1 MQDPTNRAAE
11 LTAKIRERRAKVVVV
26 GQGYVGLP
34 VAIRSAEVGFTV
46 VGYDVAPGRVEALR
60 AGHSYVEDVPD
71 ERLAGALAARYLPTH
86 DAQDLRDFDVAV
98 ITVQTPLR
106 ENIPDLSFI
115 EAAARDLAVWMT
127 PGSLVVLES
136 TTYPGTTDE
145 LLRPILEESGML
157 AADADFFLGYS
168 PERID
173 PGNREWTFVNTAKIV
188 SGFNASSL
196 SVIEAFYGVLVDKV
210 VPVGSTG
217 EAELVKLLENTF
229 RHVNIALVNELAIFA
244 RSLGVDIWSA
254 IDAAATKPYGF
265 MRFTPG
271 PGVGGHCLPVD
282 PAYLAWRVER
292 RIGQRFRFVELAN
305 EVNRGMPDY
314 VVARIV
320 SMLNDEKRSVNGS
333 RILMLGLAYK
343 AGTSDWRGAPSM
355 SIAERLLEL
364 GADVRAHDPLVPDG
378 APLGPP
384 IVRVRCSVEELQAA
398 DLVLLCVD
406 HPTLPYDDIVDHAR
420 LVLDTRGRLRGLGFR
435 GESL

>member
-1 MQDPTNRAAE
+1 MSESRASE
-11 LTAKIRERRAKVVVV
+11 LIAGIDGRRAKVVVV

-34 VAIRSAEVGFTV
+34 VAMRAAEVGFPV
-46 VGYDVAPGRVEALR
+46 VGYDVAPGRVEALA
-60 AGHSYVEDVPD
+60 AGRSYVEDVTD
-71 ERLAGALAARYLPTH
+71 EQLAGARALGYLPTH
-86 DAQDLRDFDVAV
+86 DPADLRDFDVAV

-115 EAAARDLAVWMT
+115 EAAARDLAPWLR
-127 PGSLVVLES
+127 PGALVVLES

-145 LLRPILEESGML
+145 LLRPILEAGGL
-157 AADADFFLGYS
+157 RVAAGDFFLGYS

-173 PGNREWTFVNTAKIV
+173 PGNPEWTFVNTAKVV
-188 SGFNASSL
+188 SGVDATSRA
-196 SVIEAFYGVLVDKV
+196 VVEAFYGALVDKI
-210 VPVGSTG
+210 VPVASTG

-229 RHVNIALVNELAIFA
+229 RHVNIALVNELAMFA
-244 RSLGVDIWSA
+244 RDLDVDIWSA

-305 EVNRGMPDY
+305 DVNRGMPEY
-314 VVARIV
+314 VVARIAAL
-320 SMLNDEKRSVNGS
+320 LNEQQRAVNGA
-333 RILMLGLAYK
+333 RILLLGLAYK
-343 AGTSDWRGAPSM
+343 AGTSDWRGAPAM
-355 SIAERLLEL
+355 IIADRLREL
-364 GADVRAHDPLVPDG
+364 GAEVRAHDPLVPAD

-384 IVRVRCSVEELQAA
+384 IVRVPCSVEELAAA

-406 HPTLPYDDIVDHAR
+406 HPELPYDDIVDHAR
-420 LVLDTRGRLRGLGFR
+420 LVLDTQGRLRGLGFR

>member
-1 MQDPTNRAAE
+1 MPDPASRAAE
-11 LTAKIRERRAKVVVV
+11 LIAKIRERRAKVVVV

-34 VAIRSAEVGFTV
+34 VAMRAAEVGFTV
-46 VGYDVAPGRVEALR
+46 VGYDVAPGRVDALT
-60 AGHSYVEDVPD
+60 AAHSYVEDVSD
-71 ERLAGALAARYLPTH
+71 ERLACALAARYQPTH
-86 DAQDLRDFDVAV
+86 DAADLRDFDVAV

-115 EAAARDLAVWMT
+115 ETAARDLAVWLT

-145 LLRPILEESGML
+145 LLRPILEESGMHVGQ
-157 AADADFFLGYS
+157 AEFFLGYS

-173 PGNREWTFVNTAKIV
+173 PGNRDWTFVNTAKVV
-188 SGFNASSL
+188 SGFDAESL
-196 SVIEAFYGVLVDKV
+196 SVVEAFYGALVDKI

-229 RHVNIALVNELAIFA
+229 RHVNIALVNELAMFA

-265 MRFTPG
+265 MPFTPG

-314 VVARIV
+314 VVARVV
-320 SMLNDEKRSVNGS
+320 SMLNDERRSVNGA
-333 RILMLGLAYK
+333 RILLLGLAYK

-355 SIAERLLEL
+355 TIAERLLEL
-364 GADVRAHDPLVPDG
+364 GADVRAHDPLVPEE

-384 IVRVRCSVEELQAA
+384 ITRATCSVEELQAA
-398 DLVLLCVD
+398 DLVVLCVD
-406 HPTLPYDDIVDHAR
+406 HAEMPYDDIVDHAR
-420 LVLDTRGRLRGLGFR
+420 LVLDTRGRLRGLDFR

>member
-1 MQDPTNRAAE
+1 MPDPANRVAE
-11 LTAKIRERRAKVVVV
+11 LVAKIAERRAKVVVV

-34 VAIRSAEVGFTV
+34 VALRATEVGFPV
-46 VGYDVAPGRVEALR
+46 VGYDVDPARVDALSAGR
-60 AGHSYVEDVPD
+60 SYVEDVPD
-71 ERLAGALAARYLPTH
+71 DRLAAARAAGYLPTH
-86 DAQDLRDFDVAV
+86 DPDDLRDFDVAV

-115 EAAARDLAVWMT
+115 EAAARDLAVWLR
-127 PGSLVVLES
+127 PGALVVLES

-145 LLRPILEESGML
+145 LLRPILEASGL
-157 AADADFFLGYS
+157 RAAAGDFFLGYS

-173 PGNREWTFVNTAKIV
+173 PGNREWTFVNTAKVV
-188 SGFNASSL
+188 SGLDAASL
-196 SVIEAFYGVLVDKV
+196 SVVEAFYGALVDKI

-229 RHVNIALVNELAIFA
+229 RHVNIALVNELAMFA
-244 RSLGVDIWSA
+244 RSLDVDIWSA

-305 EVNRGMPDY
+305 EVNRGMPEY
-314 VVARIV
+314 VVARVV
-320 SMLNDEKRSVNGS
+320 SMLNDERRSVNGA
-333 RILMLGLAYK
+333 RILLLGLAYK

-355 SIAERLLEL
+355 MIAERLLEM
-364 GADVRAHDPLVPDG
+364 GAEVRAHDPLVPED

-384 IVRVRCSVEELQAA
+384 ITRAGCSVEELAAA
-398 DLVLLCVD
+398 DLVVLCVD
-406 HPTLPYDDIVDHAR
+406 HDELPYDDIVDHAR